1 MYAYR
6 DVCWLTKQCASTDL
20 NAHLQRF
27 MYTANKVNIYRF
39 ECTLSKMN
47 VHLESLCAFL
57 IQSWLNTCNKAVH
70 TKKDECT
77 LEIECIYWPLT
88 LGISISKFV
97 RNIFHCLMQKSNF
110 YLIWKELIRRIFLLF
125 WNHVYYYRPNCT
137 LLSSWLFMIQ
147 SFKATSV
154 KSKEMFSW

>member
-20 NAHLQRF
+20 NALLQRF

-70 TKKDECT
+70 TKKDECHLKLNVFT
-77 LEIECIYWPLT
+77 DRLHLAYPSQNLYGMFSTVSC
-88 LGISISKFV
+88 
-97 RNIFHCLMQKSNF
+97 KSHNF
-110 YLIWKELIRRIFLLF
+110 YLIWKELIRICLLF

-137 LLSSWLFMIQ
+137 LLSSIAPINSIKVALHDSII
-147 SFKATSV
+147 
-154 KSKEMFSW
+154 